1 MLQPT
6 ALGTCLLEYLLI
18 RGHNRAQAV
27 EDQGAQFQGVLL
39 RALVVIQGIV
49 GQDEPAL
56 LQLQRGH
63 LWTVLHFLVQP
74 PWKGRFK

>member
-1 MLQPT
+1 MFQPA

-27 EDQGAQFQGVLL
+27 EDEGAQFQGVLL

-56 LQLQRGH
+56 LQLQ
-63 LWTVLHFLVQP
+63 
-74 PWKGRFK
+74 